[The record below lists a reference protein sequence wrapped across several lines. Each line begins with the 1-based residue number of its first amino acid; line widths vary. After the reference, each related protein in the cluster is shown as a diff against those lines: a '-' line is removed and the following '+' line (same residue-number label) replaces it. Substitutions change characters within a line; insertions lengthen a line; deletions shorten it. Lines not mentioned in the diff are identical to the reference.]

1 MRSATKAWLTGK
13 FCFKEHLFNIAF
25 LCVLACC
32 TPIVCRSVQVLD
44 YDEVTAKALRNAH
57 DIRMSKLDIAISQ
70 ASLKRAYS
78 LYYPTLSAR
87 WNTEYVKDQTDGT
100 AQVNVIGNTVLTQN
114 TLYQSSFMF
123 VSNYNLFDFGATGKK
138 TLIAK
143 KDVDAKKAMYNQSV
157 RDVKLKVLNIYL
169 DLLTSYEEL
178 AIKKEL
184 LTLYK
189 DLSLTKER
197 LYTAGTIS
205 KIDMVDEAVK
215 TVKIVDDIDNLNL
228 KLKTLLEDLSLYTGE
243 PYGDDSVKVIG
254 FKGYE
259 ESFRDTFNPENT
271 PESRIYEREIEK
283 KKAELQV
290 LQRGLLPQLALY
302 SSYTWYASHPDE
314 IDTSAQYIK
323 PRNFIVGLSITVPLF
338 EGFKS
343 PAEIEKARLEM
354 ERLRVEKAKKL
365 SELSGRYAKLNEA
378 HKTYAS
384 SVANQQEMLTK
395 VEENLAMADRLIG
408 QKTMEWTDFLTR
420 KIELV
425 NQKFELTKAMI
436 IKIANIKEIQILSEA
451 RD

>member
-1 MRSATKAWLTGK
+1 MRSAAKARLTGR
-13 FCFKEHLFNIAF
+13 FCFEEHLFSIVFVCILAWSVPAVCQAF
-25 LCVLACC
+25 QL
-32 TPIVCRSVQVLD
+32 LD
-44 YDEVTAKALRNAH
+44 YDEVTEKALHHAH
-57 DIRMSKLDIAISQ
+57 DIRMSRLDIAISQ
-70 ASLKRAYS
+70 SSLKRAYS

-87 WNTEYVKDQTDGT
+87 WNTEYVKDQTDGM

-143 KDVDAKKAMYNQSV
+143 KDVDAKKAVYSQSV
-157 RDVKLKVLNIYL
+157 RDVKLKVLNIYS
-169 DLLTSYEEL
+169 DLLTGYEEL
-178 AIKKEL
+178 AVKKEL
-184 LTLYK
+184 LKLYK
-189 DLSLTKER
+189 DLALTKER

-205 KIDMVDEAVK
+205 KIDMVDEAVR
-215 TVKIVDDIDNLNL
+215 TVKIVDDIDNLQL

-243 PYGDDSVKVIG
+243 PYSNDNVKVGG

-259 ESFRDTFNPENT
+259 DSFSNTFNPENT

-290 LQRGLLPQLALY
+290 LQRGLLPQFALY
-302 SSYTWYASHPDE
+302 STYTWYASHPDE

-323 PRNFIVGLSITVPLF
+323 PRNFIVGLSVTLPLF

-354 ERLRVEKAKKL
+354 ERLKVEKAKKL

-378 HKTYAS
+378 HKTYVS
-384 SVANQQEMLTK
+384 GVANQKEMLTK

-436 IKIANIKEIQILSEA
+436 TKIANIKEIQILSEA

>member
-1 MRSATKAWLTGK
+1 
-13 FCFKEHLFNIAF
+13 
-25 LCVLACC
+25 
-32 TPIVCRSVQVLD
+32 
-44 YDEVTAKALRNAH
+44 
-57 DIRMSKLDIAISQ
+57 
-70 ASLKRAYS
+70 
-78 LYYPTLSAR
+78 
-87 WNTEYVKDQTDGT
+87 
-100 AQVNVIGNTVLTQN
+100 
-114 TLYQSSFMF
+114 
-123 VSNYNLFDFGATGKK
+123 
-138 TLIAK
+138 
-143 KDVDAKKAMYNQSV
+143 
-157 RDVKLKVLNIYL
+157 
-169 DLLTSYEEL
+169 
-178 AIKKEL
+178 
-184 LTLYK
+184 
-189 DLSLTKER
+189 
-197 LYTAGTIS
+197 
-205 KIDMVDEAVK
+205 
-215 TVKIVDDIDNLNL
+215 
-228 KLKTLLEDLSLYTGE
+228 
-243 PYGDDSVKVIG
+243 VKVIG

-259 ESFRDTFNPENT
+259 ESFRDTFNPDNT
-271 PESRIYEREIEK
+271 PESRIYDREIEK

-395 VEENLAMADRLIG
+395 VEENLAMADRFVG

-436 IKIANIKEIQILSEA
+436 TKIANIKEIQILSEA